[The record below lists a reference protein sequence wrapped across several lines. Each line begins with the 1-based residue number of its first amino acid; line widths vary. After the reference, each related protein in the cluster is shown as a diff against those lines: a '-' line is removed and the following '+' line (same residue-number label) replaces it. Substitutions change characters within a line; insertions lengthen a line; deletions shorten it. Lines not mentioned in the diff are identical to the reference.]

1 MLCLAALTSCGGGS
15 NEVVPPP
22 VVPPPPGPVVS
33 GLDSRPSNTSCLAGD
48 APTDSTALA
57 VERVFANLTFSVP
70 VLMLQE
76 PASTER
82 WYVVQKTGLVY
93 AFNNQAD
100 VSTRRVFI
108 DLSGQ
113 IAVNPSSANDER
125 GLLGMAFH
133 PGYPGNPRVYLSYD
147 ANNGSQ
153 LVTRVVEYQTQDG
166 GQTLAP
172 SSARV
177 VLQVYQPAANHNGGN
192 IVFGPDGFLYIG
204 RGDGGGGGDQ
214 HGDIGNGQ
222 RLSTLLGKLLRIDVN
237 GSTGGAPYG
246 IPADNPMQATR
257 CATTMLVRSRRT
269 APRSTPTAL
278 AIPWRWSFDRG
289 SGELWMGDVGQ
300 GEWEEVN
307 RVTRG
312 GNYGWRCR
320 EGAHAFNAS
329 CGVNAGSSID
339 PVAEYSHAQ
348 GSFDHWRF
356 RSTGARTF
364 RRWQAATC
372 LATSARAASGM
383 WHATRRR
390 RCR

>member
-1 MLCLAALTSCGGGS
+1 MLLATRFRRTLCRSMKEHLRHCALMLSLAALTSCGGSS

-76 PASTER
+76 PESTER

-192 IVFGPDGFLYIG
+192 IVFGPMAF
-204 RGDGGGGGDQ
+204 
-214 HGDIGNGQ
+214 
-222 RLSTLLGKLLRIDVN
+222 ST
-237 GSTGGAPYG
+237 SAGAM
-246 IPADNPMQATR
+246 AAVVATS
-257 CATTMLVRSRRT
+257 M
-269 APRSTPTAL
+269 
-278 AIPWRWSFDRG
+278 
-289 SGELWMGDVGQ
+289 
-300 GEWEEVN
+300 
-307 RVTRG
+307 
-312 GNYGWRCR
+312 
-320 EGAHAFNAS
+320 
-329 CGVNAGSSID
+329 
-339 PVAEYSHAQ
+339 
-348 GSFDHWRF
+348 
-356 RSTGARTF
+356 
-364 RRWQAATC
+364 
-372 LATSARAASGM
+372 ATSATGKGC
-383 WHATRRR
+383 R
-390 RCR
+390 RCWASCCAST